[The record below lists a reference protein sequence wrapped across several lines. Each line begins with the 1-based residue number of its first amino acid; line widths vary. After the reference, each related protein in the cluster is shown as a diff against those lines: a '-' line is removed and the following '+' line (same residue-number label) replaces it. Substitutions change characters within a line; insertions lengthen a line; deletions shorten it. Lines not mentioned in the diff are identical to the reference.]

1 MTSKDQHTGKK
12 SSSKSINI
20 IMKFEDLY
28 NKIYISEQDEKDQS
42 NEVPMPE
49 DFDDVTPLPA
59 TDSAP
64 AAALEDEGTVQEEPI
79 PSSTGNTLQGYIM
92 ELEKFANKLQ
102 SLDGDSLQT
111 LVSRLDRIGTPFDGI
126 SARTK
131 PEILKAVE
139 SLKSIAIEL
148 TSFLI
153 NAAKK

>member
-1 MTSKDQHTGKK
+1 
-12 SSSKSINI
+12 
-20 IMKFEDLY
+20 MKFEDLY
-28 NKIYISEQDEKDQS
+28 NKIYIKEQESEKDPS
-42 NEVPMPE
+42 GGVPMPE
-49 DFDDVTPLPA
+49 DFDDV
-59 TDSAP
+59 AP
-64 AAALEDEGTVQEEPI
+64 MPSVDTSSVSTNEPSDVDQQPI
-79 PSSTGNTLQGYIM
+79 SSTTGTTLQSYIM

-111 LVSRLDRIGTPFDGI
+111 LVSKLDRIGTPFDGI